1 MVNPTD
7 VLGNGKLNKLVDI
20 NFGCICIWETRY
32 HVIFFYN
39 KKKRS
44 FESIDVQDNILNL
57 MAIGEHADFFG
68 LSFVNRGN
76 YLNFK
81 KIKANIAILIFIME
95 NKKNFYQQNIF

>member
-1 MVNPTD
+1 
-7 VLGNGKLNKLVDI
+7 
-20 NFGCICIWETRY
+20 
-32 HVIFFYN
+32 
-39 KKKRS
+39 
-44 FESIDVQDNILNL
+44 